1 MSAASDQTF
10 PRIARPA
17 FIGIALISGVIN
29 VLYLTGSF
37 YMLEVY
43 DRVLPGRS
51 VATLVGLSTLV
62 VGLYLFQ
69 GILEHIRAR
78 VLSRIGASFDR
89 KLHERVYDIVVRQ
102 PLAGRDRGDGGQS
115 VRDLDQVRS
124 FMGSSGPTALFDLPW
139 IPLYLVILF
148 AFHTIIGLV
157 ALGGAIVLLLLTLIS
172 EFATSAPAKETMGR
186 AQRRGLMIEASR
198 RNAET
203 LHALGMRNVFRDRWT
218 KLHDDYID
226 AQLRTSDVI
235 SVLGTISKVF
245 RMLLQS
251 AVLGVGAYL
260 VIGQEASAGIIIASS
275 ILTSRALAPVEQ
287 VIANWKNF
295 VAARQGW
302 NRLQG
307 LFTRFPV
314 QPDTMRLPRPKSSVV
329 VEFATV
335 APPGQERPVLF
346 DVSFAVRAGSA
357 LGVIGPSASGKS
369 SLARLLVG
377 IWQPLRGKVRLDGAA
392 LEHWDPDQ
400 LGAHIGYL
408 PQDIELFPGS
418 VKDNIAR
425 FTPNPSPEAIIE
437 AATAARIHD
446 MILRLPDGY
455 DTQIGEGGLSL
466 SAGQRQRL
474 ALARALY
481 GDPFLLVLDEPNSN
495 LDAVGDEA
503 LTEAILSVRAR
514 GGIVIVIAHR
524 PSALAGC
531 DVVLVMSEGRVQS
544 FGPKDEVLS
553 KVMRLPGKHS
563 AAGVGS
569 SPTPLK
575 IRQDNGAGA

>member
-1 MSAASDQTF
+1 
-10 PRIARPA
+10 
-17 FIGIALISGVIN
+17 
-29 VLYLTGSF
+29 
-37 YMLEVY
+37 
-43 DRVLPGRS
+43 
-51 VATLVGLSTLV
+51 
-62 VGLYLFQ
+62 
-69 GILEHIRAR
+69 
-78 VLSRIGASFDR
+78 
-89 KLHERVYDIVVRQ
+89 
-102 PLAGRDRGDGGQS
+102 
-115 VRDLDQVRS
+115 
-124 FMGSSGPTALFDLPW
+124 
-139 IPLYLVILF
+139 
-148 AFHTIIGLV
+148 
-157 ALGGAIVLLLLTLIS
+157 
-172 EFATSAPAKETMGR
+172 
-186 AQRRGLMIEASR
+186 
-198 RNAET
+198 
-203 LHALGMRNVFRDRWT
+203 
-218 KLHDDYID
+218 
-226 AQLRTSDVI
+226 
-235 SVLGTISKVF
+235 
-245 RMLLQS
+245 
-251 AVLGVGAYL
+251 
-260 VIGQEASAGIIIASS
+260 
-275 ILTSRALAPVEQ
+275 
-287 VIANWKNF
+287 
-295 VAARQGW
+295 
-302 NRLQG
+302 
-307 LFTRFPV
+307 
-314 QPDTMRLPRPKSSVV
+314 
-329 VEFATV
+329 
-335 APPGQERPVLF
+335 VLF

-425 FTPNPSPEAIIE
+425 FTPNPSPEAIID

-503 LTEAILSVRAR
+503 LTEAILGVRAR